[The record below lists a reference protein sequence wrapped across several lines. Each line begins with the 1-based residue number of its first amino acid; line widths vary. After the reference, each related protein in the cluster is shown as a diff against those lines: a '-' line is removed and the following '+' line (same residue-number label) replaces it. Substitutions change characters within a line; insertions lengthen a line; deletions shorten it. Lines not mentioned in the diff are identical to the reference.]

1 MDSVTLLGFAAGLLT
16 TTSFLPQVVKTWRTR
31 SARDLSYGM
40 IILFISGI
48 TLWFLY
54 GLQMRALPIILAN
67 GVTLLLLL
75 ILLVM
80 KIQFSR

>member
-1 MDSVTLLGFAAGLLT
+1 MDAVMLLGFAAGLLT

-40 IILFISGI
+40 IVLFISGI